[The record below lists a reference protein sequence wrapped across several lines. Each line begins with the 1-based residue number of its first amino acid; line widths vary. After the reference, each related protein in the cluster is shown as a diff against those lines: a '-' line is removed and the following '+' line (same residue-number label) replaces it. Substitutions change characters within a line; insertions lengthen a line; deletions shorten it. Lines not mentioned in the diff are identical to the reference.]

1 MADGPEGQA
10 IAAGTRIRLKNGLY
24 AVIQDSLVNDSKRLA
39 EIYGRVTETDFI
51 YLRDIAAIK
60 VADTWTFYLQPE
72 QEKKDN
78 GQKRHSASQKQKES
92 LARAQARPY
101 PQARATFSK
110 PKAWSIRPNQ
120 SSQSG

>member
-60 VADTWTFYLQPE
+60 VADTWTFYLQ
-72 QEKKDN
+72 
-78 GQKRHSASQKQKES
+78 
-92 LARAQARPY
+92 
-101 PQARATFSK
+101 T
-110 PKAWSIRPNQ
+110 
-120 SSQSG
+120 